1 MRWEPTLHF
10 HCARHFSVVFNLHS
24 YSLRYALISPF
35 FRWKNRIPE
44 ILYAFFGHTPTTVAL
59 SDSNSSKFYFIVAH
73 HNVFPKTSLYAF
85 CVVEITPHSCGYLN
99 LCYQHHHH
107 HHWSGKVRG
116 FRDWKLEFQSWLCY
130 SEHQSL
136 RFLRNAYKIYPTSKR
151 CSLYTV
157 HLMLLISQK

>member
-73 HNVFPKTSLYAF
+73 HNIFPKTSLYAF
-85 CVVEITPHSCGYLN
+85 CVVEITPHSCGYLTYAISPTTTTTKVERLGASGTGN
-99 LCYQHHHH
+99 
-107 HHWSGKVRG
+107 WSSNPDYATLNTSL
-116 FRDWKLEFQSWLCY
+116 FRFWEMHTKFIQLPKGAVCTQY
-130 SEHQSL
+130 
-136 RFLRNAYKIYPTSKR
+136 I
-151 CSLYTV
+151 
-157 HLMLLISQK
+157 